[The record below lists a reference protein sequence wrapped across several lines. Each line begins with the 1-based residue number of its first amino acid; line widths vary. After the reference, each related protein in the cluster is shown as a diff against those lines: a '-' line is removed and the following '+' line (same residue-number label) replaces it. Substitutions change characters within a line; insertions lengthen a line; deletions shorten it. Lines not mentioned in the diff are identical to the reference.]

1 MILRRFLGTLAGLVA
16 GIATIAAS
24 EALLHL
30 ALGTAT
36 PAEATD
42 AMRAG
47 VLLAWFVGALVGGL
61 VAALLARWRVAPW
74 IVGGLVAVSVLMNAT
89 MLPQPV
95 WMSAA
100 GVVLAL
106 LAAWIAARRVPAA
119 DQRVAL

>member
-1 MILRRFLGTLAGLVA
+1 MIVRRILGTLAGVVA
-16 GIATIAAS
+16 GVATIAAI

-36 PAEATD
+36 PAEATN

-47 VLLAWFVGALVGGL
+47 VVLAWFVGALVGGL
-61 VAALLARWRVAPW
+61 VAAMLARWRMAPW
-74 IVGGLVAVSVLMNAT
+74 IVGGLVAVSVLLNAT
-89 MLPQPV
+89 MLPQPL

-106 LAAWIAARRVPAA
+106 LAAWIAAKRVPSA